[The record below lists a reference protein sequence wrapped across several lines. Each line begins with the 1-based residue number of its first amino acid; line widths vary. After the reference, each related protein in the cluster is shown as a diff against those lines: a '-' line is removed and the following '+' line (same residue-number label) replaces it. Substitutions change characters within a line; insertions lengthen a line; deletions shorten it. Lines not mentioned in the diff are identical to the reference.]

1 MTRSLSILRRAVGAA
16 LVAACVAAA
25 PGATAGG
32 GLHTVELTMRGGR
45 LVPETLEIPAR
56 TRVKIVIRNEG
67 PGPAEF
73 ESHALGLEKVLAAG
87 AKSFVVVAP
96 QKPGE
101 YDMFDEFH
109 PATGRGRIVVK

>member
-1 MTRSLSILRRAVGAA
+1 MTRSLSILRRAVAGAF
-16 LVAACVAAA
+16 VAACVAAA

-32 GLHTVELTMRGGR
+32 ELHTVELTMRGGR
-45 LVPETLEIPAR
+45 LIPETLEIPAN

-87 AKSFVVVAP
+87 ARSFVVVAP

-109 PATGRGRIVVK
+109 PATGRGRIVVR

>member
-1 MTRSLSILRRAVGAA
+1 MTRSLSILRRAVACA
-16 LVAACVAAA
+16 LVTACVAAA
-25 PGATAGG
+25 PSATAGG
-32 GLHTVELTMRGGR
+32 SLRTVELTMRAGR
-45 LVPETLEIPAR
+45 LVPETLEIPAGM
-56 TRVKIVIRNEG
+56 RVKIVIRNEG

>member
-1 MTRSLSILRRAVGAA
+1 MKRAITTLGRAAAAA
-16 LVAACVAAA
+16 LVAACLAAA
-25 PGATAGG
+25 PGAQAAG

-45 LVPETLEIPAR
+45 LLPETLEIPAA

-73 ESHALGLEKVLAAG
+73 ESRALGLEKVLAAG